1 LLQRATPHIPSQADR
16 RTGRMDLSLKTLT
29 YTSRARLDLSRR
41 DLADIHESARHL
53 NALDGVTGLL
63 VFDGIRFLQ
72 IIEGSEEAID
82 SLVDRLRRDQRHSA
96 FEIRDE
102 RSVDARSFPDWSMEL
117 LRVSNGYLNARNE
130 IESALPD
137 GVAPAVRAL
146 LAEMSKMMAGT
157 IQMPD

>member
-1 LLQRATPHIPSQADR
+1 
-16 RTGRMDLSLKTLT
+16 LSLKTLT
-29 YTSRARLDLSRR
+29 YTSLARLDLSSR

-72 IIEGSEEAID
+72 IIEGSEDAID

-102 RSVDARSFPDWSMEL
+102 RQVETRSFPDWSMEL
-117 LRVSNGYLNARNE
+117 VRVSTGYLNAHAE
-130 IESALPD
+130 IESVLPEE
-137 GVAPAVRAL
+137 VAPQVRTL
-146 LAEMSKMMAGT
+146 LAGMSNMMAGT